1 MVAVEAAVTILRK
14 HFNQECEQRHTFLWL
29 PVLFGTG
36 ILLYFQLPREPYLP
50 AVSVLSLLA
59 LAIASVCFWSDRPF
73 RIWLALGL
81 IALGALTAQI
91 RTISLFHATIEQPYF
106 ASVTGTIA
114 DIQVRA
120 GRGPGIVLE
129 ELDIENDRHSG
140 TPNRVRISLLN
151 NDRSPEM
158 GDRVQVRARLSPV
171 PGPVLPGGYDPRRA
185 AFFQGIGGSGFAVEP
200 WTLAPPLT
208 DLGNSR
214 KVTYQIAG
222 LRQKI
227 ANRIRAADD
236 GRSGAVATALLVGE
250 RGYLSNDLVDDLRN
264 AGLAH
269 ILAISGLHMGLF
281 SGTVFVFLR
290 ATLSLSSTLALTQPI
305 KKWSALIAII
315 AGFGYLM
322 ISGGNVSTYR
332 AFIMTAIMFGAVL
345 VDRPAISLRNL
356 AIAAL
361 SILAFEP
368 ESIVE
373 PGFQMSFAAVMAL
386 VAFYEWWRSRDRKLL
401 VDRPNGLASRALR
414 TVRLY
419 VASIALTT
427 IIAGLATAPIAAFH
441 FNHAALYSV
450 AANLAAMPILAF
462 VVMPAGLLSLIVMP
476 FGLESIPLA
485 VMGAGTDRIIDVAGF
500 VSGLEGSHMTVPSM
514 HWAAFLV
521 LMVGMTWTCLWHRS
535 WRWIG
540 IGIAMAAWPV
550 SLAGQGNID
559 VLVNQSGKMVA
570 VRDGAG
576 KLRVSARQINQY
588 VLDNWL
594 EIDGITSIDASG
606 LREGTSCDETACMMR
621 TKTDFQVAHVRDYS
635 AFAEECRKGIIIV
648 TPLYAPTGCAAAF
661 VIDQSDLS
669 TRGAHGIAFRDADI
683 NGNANAPRLTIATGI
698 PKHRRPWHGKA
709 AESPNR

>member
-1 MVAVEAAVTILRK
+1 M
-14 HFNQECEQRHTFLWL
+14 QECEQRHTFLWL

-36 ILLYFQLPREPYLP
+36 ILLYFQLPQEPYLP
-50 AVSVLSLLA
+50 VISVLSLSA
-59 LAIASVCFWSDRPF
+59 LAIASVCFRTDRPF

-81 IALGALTAQI
+81 IALGALTAQT
-91 RTISLFHATIEQPYF
+91 RTTSLVYETIGQPYF
-106 ASVTGTIA
+106 ASVTGTVA

-120 GRGPGIVLE
+120 ERGPRIVME
-129 ELDIENDRHSG
+129 ELDIDNDRHAG

-151 NDRSPEM
+151 RDRSPEL
-158 GDRVQVRARLSPV
+158 GDRIQVRARLSPV

-185 AFFQGIGGSGFAVEP
+185 AFFQGVGGSGFAVEP
-200 WTLAPPLT
+200 WTLALPST

-214 KVTYQIAG
+214 SVTYKIAG
-222 LRQKI
+222 LRRVI

-250 RGYLSNDLVDDLRN
+250 RGYLPNDLVDDLRN

-269 ILAISGLHMGLF
+269 ILAISGLHMALF
-281 SGTVFVFLR
+281 SGTVFFLLR
-290 ATLSLSSTLALTQPI
+290 AALSLSPSLALTQPI
-305 KKWSALIAII
+305 KKWSASIAII

-386 VAFYEWWRSRDRKLL
+386 VAFYEWWRSRDRKSLA
-401 VDRPNGLASRALR
+401 NHSTGLAGRAIR
-414 TVRLY
+414 TVGRY
-419 VASIALTT
+419 VGSIALTT

-462 VVMPAGLLSLIVMP
+462 VVMPAGLLSLSAMP

-485 VMGAGTDRIIDVAGF
+485 AMGVGTNRIIDIAGF
-500 VSGLEGSHMTVPSM
+500 VSGLEGSHLTLPSM
-514 HWAAFLV
+514 HWTAFLV
-521 LMVGMTWTCLWHRS
+521 LMVGMIWTCLWHRN

-540 IGIAMAAWPV
+540 IGIAVAAWPV
-550 SLAGQGNID
+550 SLAGQVNFD

-576 KLRVSARQINQY
+576 ALRISARQINQY
-588 VLDNWL
+588 VLDQWL
-594 EIDGITSIDASG
+594 EIDGTSPHDASG
-606 LREGTSCDETACMMR
+606 LKEGPSCDETACIMR
-621 TKTDFQVAHVRDYS
+621 TQTNLQVAHVRDYS
-635 AFAEECRKGIIIV
+635 AFAEECRKDVIII
-648 TPLYAPTGCAAAF
+648 TPLYAPTGCSAAL
-661 VIDQSDLS
+661 VIDQFDLS
-669 TRGAHGIAFRDADI
+669 SRGAHGVAIREANID
-683 NGNANAPRLTIATGI
+683 GNANAPTLTIATAI
-698 PKHRRPWHGKA
+698 PKHRRPWHGKTA
-709 AESPNR
+709 GKPGDVIGAQ